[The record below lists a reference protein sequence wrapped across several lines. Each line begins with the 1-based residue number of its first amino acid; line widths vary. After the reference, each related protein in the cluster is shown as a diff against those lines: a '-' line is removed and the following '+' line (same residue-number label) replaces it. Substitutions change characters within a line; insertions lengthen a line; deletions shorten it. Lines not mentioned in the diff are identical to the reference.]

1 MFENIND
8 NLLIPFLIFG
18 VFIAILLFGGTMSL
32 IDDIQTNNKKQPCME
47 VKLPTFGTGTCPH
60 PDHKLETHAI
70 KPSVCRCS
78 ND

>member
-1 MFENIND
+1 MID
-8 NLLIPFLIFG
+8 LKTALACVL
-18 VFIAILLFGGTMSL
+18 LLFLAVTLFIGVMSF
-32 IDDIQTNNKKQPCME
+32 ITDIQSNNEKQPCME